1 MRHKTQMRLIKTE
14 IFGLFSKE
22 AKLRF
27 EDKQPEWVN
36 KLELRGSFRLR
47 EKAYGA
53 FSTIDGSF

>member
-1 MRHKTQMRLIKTE
+1 MRLIKTE